1 METRYRGGKYSSIVV
16 FVFIFILC
24 VISMIITA
32 ILIGV
37 FDLPMVNSEHL
48 IDGNPRK

>member
-1 METRYRGGKYSSIVV
+1 MESRYRGQKKGSIVV
-16 FVFIFILC
+16 FVFIFVLC

-48 IDGNPRK
+48 IEGNPRK